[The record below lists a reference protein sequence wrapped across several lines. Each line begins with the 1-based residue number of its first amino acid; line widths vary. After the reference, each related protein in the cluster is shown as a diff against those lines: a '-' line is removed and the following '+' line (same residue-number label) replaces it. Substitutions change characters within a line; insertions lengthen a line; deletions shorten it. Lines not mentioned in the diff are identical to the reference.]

1 MSFIQNYMDM
11 KKPEAKNILVR
22 VPLPLLK
29 KLDAS
34 AKRQHRSRT
43 AEVRLRLEES
53 LKKQEAVA

>member
-1 MSFIQNYMDM
+1 MDM

-53 LKKQEAVA
+53 LKKQEAQV